1 MGPFLDLFKTID
13 CSASV
18 LFRVTSGLISEASV
32 FIRAASGLISEASVF
47 IRAASGL
54 IHGPS
59 TLFREALTLKK
70 NPIKKRSPQS
80 ERVLS

>member
-32 FIRAASGLISEASVF
+32 FIRAASGLFRV
-47 IRAASGL
+47 ASGL